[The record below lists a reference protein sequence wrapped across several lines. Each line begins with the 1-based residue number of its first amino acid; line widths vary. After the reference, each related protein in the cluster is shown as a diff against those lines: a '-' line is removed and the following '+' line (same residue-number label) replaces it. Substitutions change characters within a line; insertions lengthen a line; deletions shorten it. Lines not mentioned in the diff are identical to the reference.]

1 MKYRLR
7 EMWQQYERV
16 SGKKLTWRELA
27 EKSGVTLRVLQR
39 VEKNENVT
47 IETLEKIAQA
57 LGCRV
62 RDLLDETER

>member
-16 SGKKLTWRELA
+16 SGERLTWRELA
-27 EKSGVTLRVLQR
+27 KKSGLGIYALQR

-62 RDLLDETER
+62 SDLLDEEG